1 MTDAVNSLCCEHLQV
16 TAHAQGDTLA
26 QVHASVQSGRFTAI
40 LGPNGAGKSSLMSI
54 LVGLRKP
61 LAGRVVFKGR
71 ALQQWPAA
79 VLAQHMA
86 FMAQDTQV
94 AFSFTSQEVVEMG
107 RYPHRHH
114 PKADEAHVVQCAMQ
128 ATGVMHLADREVA
141 TLSGGE
147 RARVHLARAL
157 AQAWHPLPDGSARW
171 LLLDEPTAALDL
183 QHQHACMQLL
193 RQRADQGFGV
203 VAVLHDLNLAL
214 RYAHDVVVVPG
225 GGQAVLMGRCQDVL
239 TPQCIEQ
246 VWGVRGEL
254 LHMQDGVQQY
264 VFGAAPAAAA

>member
-1 MTDAVNSLCCEHLQV
+1 MTDAANSLCCEHLHV

-26 QVHASVQSGRFTAI
+26 QVHASVQAGRFTAI

-54 LVGLRKP
+54 LVGLRTAP
-61 LAGRVVFKGR
+61 EGRVVFKGR

-114 PKADEAHVVQCAMQ
+114 PNADEAHIVQLAMQ
-128 ATGVMHLADREVA
+128 ATGVTHLADREVA

-193 RQRADQGFGV
+193 RHRADQGLGV

-214 RYAHDVVVVPG
+214 RYAHDVVLVPG
-225 GGQAVLMGRCQDVL
+225 GGQTVIMGLCHDVL
-239 TPQCIEQ
+239 TPQRIQQ
-246 VWGVRGEL
+246 VWGVHGEL
-254 LHMQDGVQQY
+254 LHMQDGVPQY
-264 VFGAAPAAAA
+264 VFGAALAAAA

>member
-1 MTDAVNSLCCEHLQV
+1 MTDAVNSLGCEHLQV
-16 TAHAQGDTLA
+16 TAYARGETLA
-26 QVHASVQSGRFTAI
+26 QVHTSLQAGRFTAI

-54 LVGLRKP
+54 LVGLRTAP
-61 LAGRVVFKGR
+61 AGHVVFKGR
-71 ALQQWPAA
+71 SLAQWPAA
-79 VLAQHMA
+79 SLAQHMA

-114 PKADEAHVVQCAMQ
+114 PKADEADVVQRAMQ
-128 ATGVMHLADREVA
+128 ATGVEHLADREVA

-193 RQRADQGFGV
+193 RSRADQGLGV

-214 RYAHDVVVVPG
+214 RYAHDVVLVPG
-225 GGQAVLMGRCQDVL
+225 GGQAAIMGPCHEVL
-239 TPQCIEQ
+239 TPQCIQQ
-246 VWGVRGEL
+246 VWSVQGEL
-254 LHMQDGVQQY
+254 LHMQDGVPQY
-264 VFGAAPAAAA
+264 VFGAALATAA